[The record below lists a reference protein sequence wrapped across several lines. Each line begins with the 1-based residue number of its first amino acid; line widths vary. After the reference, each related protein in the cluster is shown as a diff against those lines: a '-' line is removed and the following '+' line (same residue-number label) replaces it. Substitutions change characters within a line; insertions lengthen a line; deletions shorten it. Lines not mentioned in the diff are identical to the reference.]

1 MLRRTARRES
11 DPRRPLRHEHR
22 MCGHPTRRT
31 VHEGVGLARWLTDS
45 EFDDYV
51 SKLKRLMVSLKD
63 VAANIHKELGMQ
75 RVLQIYCEN
84 KDRPGNEFGTTLHP
98 CQSK

>member
-1 MLRRTARRES
+1 MRCITGKWFYRVFQ
-11 DPRRPLRHEHR
+11 
-22 MCGHPTRRT
+22 CWNGVYT

-51 SKLKRLMVSLKD
+51 SKLKRLMVCLKD

>member
-1 MLRRTARRES
+1 M
-11 DPRRPLRHEHR
+11 
-22 MCGHPTRRT
+22 
-31 VHEGVGLARWLTDS
+31 HEGVGLARWLTDS

-51 SKLKRLMVSLKD
+51 SKLKGLMACLKD

>member
-1 MLRRTARRES
+1 MMHVQIWSSGIPSPYSLRTS
-11 DPRRPLRHEHR
+11 
-22 MCGHPTRRT
+22 
-31 VHEGVGLARWLTDS
+31 DS

-51 SKLKRLMVSLKD
+51 SKLKRLMACLKD

-84 KDRPGNEFGTTLHP
+84 KDRPGNEFGTTLHGECVLQRRLRLDRALSGQHP
-98 CQSK
+98 V